1 MKKFFLWFVAAA
13 FMLAACSDDSS
24 TESITNKA
32 SSIRSSCKFDDSWFE
47 EANAAKSLK
56 KMVYSES
63 AAEREPERS
72 FYVEDLGDS
81 VLVSLTGLVDACN
94 RIVRD
99 IEVRMEGD
107 TLYATLDYDP
117 NGGTDC
123 ICFWVDMSFT
133 VAKKFEKAK
142 TLVIGK
148 EIFPLREED
157 SEPAD
162 SPSVDVPGKDS
173 VATEGKAVFKGSSCQ
188 FDESTFE
195 KSVAGKSL
203 KKTTSEEKYG
213 EGGLERSFYVED
225 AGNSAQVFVTGL
237 VSACN
242 KVIRGVEV
250 RVQGDTLFAT
260 VNYRPDTE
268 TLCLC
273 SWVDMSFTVDK
284 GLLDDSVKTLVI
296 GEEVF
301 ARQEKTETVEESS
314 EE

>member
-1 MKKFFLWFVAAA
+1 MKNAFWWLVATT
-13 FMLAACSDDSS
+13 FMFAACSDDPL

-72 FYVEDLGDS
+72 FYVEDQGDS

-148 EIFPLREED
+148 EIFPLREEKD
-157 SEPAD
+157 GPAD
-162 SPSVDVPGKDS
+162 DS
-173 VATEGKAVFKGSSCQ
+173 SGGLTGTDPAASAGKAVFKGSSCQ
-188 FDESTFE
+188 FDDS
-195 KSVAGKSL
+195 KIVKDVAGKSL
-203 KKTTSEEKYG
+203 KKTTSEEKDG
-213 EGGLERSFYVED
+213 EGVPERVFYVED
-225 AGNSAQVFVTGL
+225 AGNSVQVSVTGFTN
-237 VSACN
+237 ACN
-242 KVIRGVEV
+242 KIIQGVDV
-250 RVQGDTLFAT
+250 RVEGDSLYAT
-260 VNYRPDTE
+260 VNYMPDASTF
-268 TLCLC
+268 CLC

-284 GLLDDSVKTLVI
+284 VLWGDSVTTLVI

-301 ARQEKTETVEESS
+301 TLREE
-314 EE
+314 